1 MKLEETVRLMESG
14 HYKDRF
20 IAEYLQAKIRYEKLR
35 NTLVKYDAGTLD
47 ILPNC
52 EVRVLKDQLQ
62 AMDDYI
68 YALEVRAEQE
78 DIEL

>member
-1 MKLEETVRLMESG
+1 MKLEETIRLMQSG

-35 NTLVKYDAGTLD
+35 NALIKYDAGTLD

-52 EVRVLKDQLQ
+52 EVRVFRDQLQ
-62 AMDDYI
+62 AMDNYI
-68 YALEVRAEQE
+68 YTLEVRAEQE
-78 DIEL
+78 NIEL